1 MRLNNHQQQQIKQTA
16 NGFFDQ
22 PVEVFLFGSRVDDA
36 RRGGDIDIMIKT
48 SEPVDRPAVMAAK
61 IATRLSRLLDGR
73 NVDVV
78 LQSDSLEHLPIHDI
92 AERTG
97 IRL

>member
-1 MRLNNHQQQQIKQTA
+1 MRLTKDQRQQIKEATSDLFGQS
-16 NGFFDQ
+16 
-22 PVEVFLFGSRVDDA
+22 VEVILFGSRVDDN
-36 RRGGDIDIMIKT
+36 RRGGDIDIMVRT
-48 SEPVDRPAVMAAK
+48 NGPVERPAVMSAK
-61 IATRLSRLLDGR
+61 LATRLSRLLDGR

-78 LQSDSLEHLPIHDI
+78 IQSDTLEHLPIHDV

>member
-1 MRLNNHQQQQIKQTA
+1 MRLTQNQQRQIKATA
-16 NGFFDQ
+16 TSQFGES
-22 PVEVFLFGSRVDDA
+22 VEVILFGSRVDDT

-48 SEPVDRPAVMAAK
+48 SEPVERPAVMAAK
-61 IATRLSRLLDGR
+61 LATRLSRLLNNR
-73 NVDVV
+73 NVDVII
-78 LQSDSLEHLPIHDI
+78 QSDSLEHLPIHDV